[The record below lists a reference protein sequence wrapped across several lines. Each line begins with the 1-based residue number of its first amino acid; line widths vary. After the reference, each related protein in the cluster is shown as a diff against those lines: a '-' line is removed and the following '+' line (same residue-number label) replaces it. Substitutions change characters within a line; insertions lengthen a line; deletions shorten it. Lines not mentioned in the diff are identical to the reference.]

1 MKKYII
7 DLHSKNAKKQG
18 FLARSVFKL
27 MYLNK
32 KYSLF
37 NKNSNVL
44 DLGCAPGSWIQY
56 IRTQV
61 INGIIIGVDLLPIKV
76 HENNK
81 FHFIKK
87 DIYKI
92 TLDEITSKLQNK
104 NKKFDVIISDMAPNT
119 TGINDVDC
127 YNSFLL
133 FKKAMEIVN
142 NALNKNGICCLKIF
156 STIFYKDIQKR
167 YKSFFQQIILEKP
180 NVIKKES
187 KEIYVIFYKKID

>member
-1 MKKYII
+1 MKYII
-7 DLHSKNAKKQG
+7 DLHSKNAKKKG

-27 MYLNK
+27 IYLNK

-37 NKNSNVL
+37 NKDSNVL

-61 INGIIIGVDLLPIKV
+61 INGTIIGVDILPIKV

-81 FHFIKK
+81 FYFIKK

-92 TLDEITSKLQNK
+92 KLEDITSNLN
-104 NKKFDVIISDMAPNT
+104 NNDKKFNVIISDMAPNT
-119 TGINDVDC
+119 TGINDLDC

-133 FKKAMEIVN
+133 FKRAMEIVN
-142 NALNKNGICCLKIF
+142 KTLKKDGICCLKIF
-156 STIFYKDIQKR
+156 STVFYKNIVKK
-167 YKSFFQQIILEKP
+167 YKLFFQKIILEKP
-180 NVIKKES
+180 NIIKKGS
-187 KEIYVIFYKKID
+187 KEIYVVFYKKMF